1 MTHATRI
8 SILLAAMVG
17 TAAGGAHAF
26 DAPKRKPGLWQ
37 IDNRMSNM
45 PAGMGPIKQCIDEKT
60 DNFYQQLGEVQK
72 DKCPVMDMKNAGDKI
87 TVHSVCKVAN
97 STATTDAVFSGRFD
111 SDYHGDIRIKY
122 DPPVQ
127 GMGEASMA
135 ITAKWVGP
143 CQPGQQPGD
152 MILPNG
158 MKFNPQQKRG
168 AKQ

>member
-17 TAAGGAHAF
+17 IAAGGAHAF

-87 TVHSVCKVAN
+87 
-97 STATTDAVFSGRFD
+97 AVFSGKFD
-111 SDYHGDIRIKY
+111 SDYRGDIRIKY

-127 GMGEASMA
+127 GMAEASMS

-143 CQPGQQPGD
+143 CQAGQQPGD